1 MLFPAKHAK
10 WNFNLIFFFSPEY
23 LLPQSLHWTFDL
35 SNLVANCQQRS
46 VGFLLSWFGCL
57 ISCCLELVGRHKG
70 AVPKEMLQTWYQSLD
85 SASRG
90 CGKRCPLGTCQLFDK
105 RRFQYQWIGA
115 SVWNLVKP
123 AVKRFLK
130 KCHRVSARLRL
141 KELLAK
147 PSIFFASPSL
157 YRIDKSY
164 PFSYFIFSAG
174 FLNTFPRVLSIRNS
188 YLRN

>member
-1 MLFPAKHAK
+1 MPSGISILF
-10 WNFNLIFFFSPEY
+10 FFFSPEY